1 MKKFKKIVLF
11 SLLFVLSNF
20 LFSQTSLKAKKLLDD
35 TSTHM
40 SSYKNYQFNFKY
52 ALENTQENIKQ
63 ETSGSIVVSAKK
75 YKLITSDITQL
86 FDGKDLYTIIPENE
100 EILISKPDQEDTAI
114 LNPTELIDVYK
125 SGYDFHWDIL
135 QIVRGNKIQF
145 VKLIPTEESKD
156 VSYILLGINTK
167 SKNIYKLI
175 EVGKQRTTTTLT
187 LENFVINKSI
197 STDFFIFNDVDY
209 PGFYIN

>member
-1 MKKFKKIVLF
+1 MRKFKKIVLF

-35 TSTHM
+35 TSTQM

-100 EILISKPDQEDTAI
+100 EVLISKPDQEDTAI
-114 LNPTELIDVYK
+114 LNPTELIDIYK

>member
-1 MKKFKKIVLF
+1 
-11 SLLFVLSNF
+11 
-20 LFSQTSLKAKKLLDD
+20 
-35 TSTHM
+35 M

-100 EILISKPDQEDTAI
+100 EVLISKPDQEDTAI
-114 LNPTELIDVYK
+114 LNPTELIDIYK

-145 VKLIPTEESKD
+145 VKLIPTEESQD